1 MDEPEL
7 ILKRS
12 TRADAGFEYYEVLS
26 EGKHVGRIFKAS
38 AAARCWFW
46 GLADCEPRRHWP
58 AHGYEPTREA
68 AMAAF
73 RKSWLRQ

>member
-1 MDEPEL
+1 MLPDEPKL

-12 TRADAGFEYYEVLS
+12 YAGFEDYQVLS
-26 EGKHVGRIFKAS
+26 EGKVAGRIYKGQDGA
-38 AAARCWFW
+38 WFW
-46 GLADCEPRRHWP
+46 GLAYGYHRDHSP

-73 RKSWLRQ
+73 RKSWDRN